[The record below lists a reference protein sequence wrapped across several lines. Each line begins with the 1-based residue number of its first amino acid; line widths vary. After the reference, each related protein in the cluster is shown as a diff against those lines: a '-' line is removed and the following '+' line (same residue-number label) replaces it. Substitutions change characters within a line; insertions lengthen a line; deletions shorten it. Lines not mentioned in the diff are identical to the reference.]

1 MSVLT
6 VVLFVAGLGLLLVG
20 AEMLVRGASSV
31 ARASGISPLVIGLT
45 VVAYGTSAPELA
57 VALGSS
63 LTDRADIGL
72 GNVIGSNISNILL
85 ILGLTALAAPLAV
98 QQQLVRLDI
107 PVMIVVSVLLLV
119 LALNERIGRIEGLLL
134 AAGAIIY
141 TWWLLRQGGDE
152 YSEMAREYAR
162 TRGAETASRWAWY
175 GLLIIGGLGMLLLGA
190 QLLVDS
196 AVEFAEALGVS
207 ELVIGLTVV
216 AIGTSLPEGA
226 TSLTAAIRGAR
237 DLAVGNIVGSNIF
250 NVLLVVGVTSIVSP
264 IPVAPSILA
273 FDLPVMIAVA
283 LALLP
288 VAFTGRRIGRAE
300 GALFFAYYM
309 AYLLYLMLAATDHDA
324 LPLFS
329 FVMLAFVVP
338 VTALTLIVLG
348 IDALRRER
356 GAA

>member
-31 ARASGISPLVIGLT
+31 ARASGISPLIIGLT

-57 VALGSS
+57 VAVGSS
-63 LTDRADIGL
+63 LTDRADVGL

-107 PVMIVVSVLLLV
+107 PVMIAVSVLLLM

-134 AAGAIIY
+134 AAGAVLY
-141 TWWLLRQGGDE
+141 TWWLIRQGRE
-152 YSEMAREYAR
+152 EESEMAREYAR
-162 TRGAETASRWAWY
+162 TRGRDTAGRWAWY
-175 GLLIIGGLGMLLLGA
+175 GVLIFAGLAMLLLGA

-250 NVLLVVGVTSIVSP
+250 NVLLVVGVTSIIAP

-273 FDLPVMIAVA
+273 FDIPVMIAVA

-300 GALFFAYYM
+300 GALFFAYYV
-309 AYLLYLMLAATDHDA
+309 AYLLYLLLAATDHDA
-324 LPLFS
+324 LPVFS

-338 VTALTLIVLG
+338 LTALTLIVLG

-356 GAA
+356 AAA